1 MSNAPCRTVDR
12 SYDTSR
18 AARSMPRARKGHASG
33 VAWGFSLSCVWLLIS
48 VAASKTTASDFP
60 KPIGD
65 LIQRTC
71 FECHAGAAAE
81 GGLDL
86 TSMTFDLADR
96 QLRDRWILIYDRVK
110 SGEMPPDDSSLT
122 DVERQSLVKTL
133 HDFIAQADREDV
145 MANGRGPL
153 RRLNRDEYE
162 QNLRDVLQLP
172 LLDIR
177 DMLPEDREA
186 QRFNKTASA
195 LDMSRVQ
202 LAAYLDAADAALRQ
216 AMAGRPEPPPAI
228 KYRAAGTQ
236 LFSDTSTFG
245 EREAMFFAKDNM
257 AVETKELDTLKDDPA
272 LELALFRSA
281 HWPYFGYP
289 RGFVVGQNVGRPFQA
304 VLDRADTTAWK
315 GLPTEYFEY
324 QVRFSAR
331 AVLQTEGYQLK
342 PATEPLPM
350 TFRARK
356 PSGPDVSGDVRATGG
371 IIDIQPEP
379 RVYETTIRLL
389 PTETFEYSLLGL
401 PVPLARNVDGGPP
414 TYRYPPFPEGGQP
427 GVAFQWLEV
436 EGPIAPESWPPPS
449 HRVLFD
455 DFGADIQS
463 TNPQEDSQRLLRRF
477 IQIAA
482 REPLPEDA
490 ILRFEQLILRQLEQ
504 GSRFPE
510 AMLVGYKAFLCSS
523 HFLYLREP
531 VGRPFQAVE
540 NNWNAS
546 DGLERPSYAI
556 AARLSHF
563 LTNTR
568 PDKTL
573 MAIAAA
579 GKLCNA
585 RTLRSETERLIDSPG
600 FDRFVQNF
608 TNYWLELRNIRR
620 DEPDIRLY
628 PEYRFDDY
636 LIESMQRETR
646 TFFTAMIRDN
656 LPSSVLIDADFVY
669 ANDRLARHYG
679 LEPITG
685 SQMQKVQL
693 PERSPYGGLLTQAA
707 ILKVTANGTSTSP
720 VIRGA
725 WIMERLIGQRPPPP
739 PASVPAVEPDIRG
752 AKTIRELLALHA
764 KSESCAGCHARFDPV
779 GLALENFDILGS
791 WRTRYRGLEAGERIT
806 GIDRAGHDFAYAV
819 TESVDASGQLLDG
832 RRFQDIHELKAILT
846 GNSRQLARNLLHQFT
861 LYATGTPV
869 RFADRAEIE
878 SMLDACEADGYRVR
892 DLMHALVQSEIF
904 VGRPF
909 QAVENN
915 WNASDGLERP
925 SYERDT
931 RGRHDD

>member
-1 MSNAPCRTVDR
+1 MSSSEVGP
-12 SYDTSR
+12 
-18 AARSMPRARKGHASG
+18 SG
-33 VAWGFSLSCVWLLIS
+33 VSSLIRRLVMVAGVCLLFS
-48 VAASKTTASDFP
+48 VASPNIAASDVP
-60 KPIGD
+60 KPIGE

-71 FECHAGAAAE
+71 VDCHNGASAE

-86 TSMTFDLADR
+86 TSMGFDLADR
-96 QLRDRWILIYDRVK
+96 QVRDRWILIHDRVK
-110 SGEMPPDDSSLT
+110 SGEMPPDDTSLKDGDRRT
-122 DVERQSLVKTL
+122 LEETL
-133 HDFIAQADREDV
+133 HEFIAKADLADV

-172 LLDIR
+172 QLDIR

-186 QRFNKTASA
+186 HRFNKTASA

-216 AMAGRPEPPPAI
+216 AMAGGPEPPPVI

-245 EREAMFFAKDNM
+245 EREAMFFAKDNK
-257 AVETKELDTLKDDPA
+257 AVETKDLDKLKDDPA

-289 RGFVVGQNVGRPFQA
+289 RGFVV
-304 VLDRADTTAWK
+304 K
-315 GLPTEYFEY
+315 LPGEYR
-324 QVRFSAR
+324 VRFSAR

-342 PATEPLPM
+342 PATDPLPM

-401 PVPLARNVDGGPP
+401 PVPLARNVNGGPP
-414 TYRYPPFPEGGQP
+414 TYRYPPFPDGGQP

-436 EGPIAPESWPPPS
+436 QGPIAPDSWPPSS
-449 HRVLFD
+449 HHVLFD

-463 TNPQEDSQRLLRRF
+463 TNLHEDSRRLLRRF
-477 IQIAA
+477 VQIAA
-482 REPLPEDA
+482 REPVPEDA
-490 ILRFEQLILRQLEQ
+490 LLRFEQLILKRLEQ
-504 GSRFPE
+504 GSPFPE
-510 AMLVGYKAFLCSS
+510 AMLVGYRAFLCSS

-531 VGRPFQAVE
+531 VGRPIQAGESNVNE
-540 NNWNAS
+540 HN
-546 DGLERPSYAI
+546 GLERTSYAI
-556 AARLSHF
+556 ASRLSHF

-568 PDKTL
+568 PDAQL
-573 MAIAAA
+573 MALAAA
-579 GKLCNA
+579 GKLCDA
-585 RTLRSETERLIDSPG
+585 RTLRTETERLIDSPG
-600 FDRFVQNF
+600 FDRFVENF
-608 TNYWLELRNIRR
+608 TNYWLDLRNIRR
-620 DEPDIRLY
+620 DEPDIRLH

-646 TFFTAMIRDN
+646 TFVTAMIRDN
-656 LPSSVLIDADFVY
+656 LPSSVLIDANFVY

-685 SQMQKVQL
+685 SQMQKVEL
-693 PERSPYGGLLTQAA
+693 PEESPYGGLLTQAA

-764 KSESCAGCHARFDPV
+764 KSESCASCHARFDPV
-779 GLALENFDILGS
+779 GLALENFDIFGS
-791 WRTRYRGLEAGERIT
+791 WRTRYRGLEDGERIT
-806 GIDRAGHDFAYAV
+806 GIDRAGHDFSYVVAGP
-819 TESVDASGQLLDG
+819 VDASGQVLDG
-832 RRFQDIHELKAILT
+832 RRFRDIQELKAILV
-846 GNSRQLARNLLHQFT
+846 GNPRQLARNLLHQFT

-869 RFADRAEIE
+869 RFSDRAEIE
-878 SMLDACEADGYRVR
+878 LILDACESNGYRAR
-892 DLMHALVQSEIF
+892 DLVLALVQRRIF
-904 VGRPF
+904 VG
-909 QAVENN
+909 E
-915 WNASDGLERP
+915 EKK
-925 SYERDT
+925 
-931 RGRHDD
+931 